1 MASNERAEAYA
12 RGLFELAGVD
22 GSVDAADAA
31 LEAAVIALRS
41 HAELRDTLADASV
54 PAEGKRA
61 VVAELFAESSAPVA
75 AVVGLMADNGDIGL
89 VEDVARIFTTVAE
102 NERGAVVAR
111 VTTAVELDDATRTG
125 LVEDL
130 RTFLGTPVVLRENV
144 DPSIVG
150 GIVINVAGKVIDG
163 SVAAR
168 LDATRRALSTTSTGG
183 EA

>member
-31 LEAAVIALRS
+31 IEKAVVALRS

-54 PAEGKRA
+54 PAQGKRA
-61 VVAELFAESSAPVA
+61 VIAELFAESSAPVA
-75 AVVGLMADNGDIGL
+75 AVVGLMADNGDIEL
-89 VEDVARIFTTVAE
+89 VDDVARIFAAVAE

-111 VTTAVELDDATRTG
+111 VTTAVELDDATRAG

-130 RTFLGTPVVLRENV
+130 RKFLGTPVVLRESV

-150 GIVINVAGKVIDG
+150 GIVINVAGRVIDG

>member
-12 RGLFELAGVD
+12 RGLFELAGID

-31 LEAAVIALRS
+31 IEGAVAALRS
-41 HAELRDTLADASV
+41 HAELRDTLMDTSV
-54 PAEGKRA
+54 PSAGRRA
-61 VVAELFAESSAPVA
+61 VVADLFGEASPAVA
-75 AVVGLMADNGDIGL
+75 AVIGLMSDNGDIGL
-89 VEDVARIFTTVAE
+89 VEDVARLFAAIAE
-102 NERGAVVAR
+102 GERGAVVAR
-111 VTTAVELDDATRTG
+111 VTTAVELDDATRAE

-130 RTFLGTPVVLRENV
+130 RAFLGTPVVLRESV

-168 LDATRRALSTTSTGG
+168 LDATRRALTTTTGG